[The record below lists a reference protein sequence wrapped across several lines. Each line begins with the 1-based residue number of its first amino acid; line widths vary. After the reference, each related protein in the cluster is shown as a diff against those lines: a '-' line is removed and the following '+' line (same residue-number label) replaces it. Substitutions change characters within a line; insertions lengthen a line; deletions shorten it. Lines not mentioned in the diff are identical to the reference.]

1 MTNEEKSVADDELV
15 FPRDLEAVDYLMFRS
30 EGDPR
35 ARSGML
41 SMAMVDVTP
50 DFQRLRTAF
59 ERASRVS
66 LRLRQHVVVP
76 VLSLSAAQWVI
87 DPDFDLDFHVR
98 RIRLPEPGTMR
109 QLLDF
114 AQLLLS
120 APFDT
125 ARPLWE
131 TYLVEGITEGD
142 APAAVLMKT
151 HHAVTDGVGGI
162 ELMRQLYDFD
172 RHADRG
178 PMPSLPSP
186 EDLSGSD
193 LARKAARRAPISA
206 VSGVVSLANQGVR
219 LGGRFAGDPGTAV
232 RRLTKMVGSAQR
244 VLGPPPVPPSPLLR
258 RRGLGRR
265 LETLE
270 FPLDRFRRA
279 AKSAGGSV
287 NDAYISAIGGGL
299 RRYHEALGVM
309 VESVPLAMPVNLRK
323 DDDPA
328 GGNRFAGARIA
339 APVAEP
345 DPARRILQVR
355 ESVVNAVG
363 EPAINALNAVAP
375 LLSRM
380 PTTVLGLLSGIL
392 TTTDVQASN
401 LPGFPTEPYI
411 AGAKVTKSFGFGPL
425 PGVPMMIV
433 LYTQAG
439 ICFVG
444 VHYDTAAVTD
454 HDLFIR
460 CLREGFDEVLA
471 LDTQGNEV
479 SG

>member
-1 MTNEEKSVADDELV
+1 MTNDDTSVADDQLV
-15 FPRDLEAVDYLMFRS
+15 FPRDLEPVDYLMFRGDS
-30 EGDPR
+30 DPR

-41 SMAMVDVTP
+41 SVSMLDVTP
-50 DFQRLRTAF
+50 DFERLRMVF

-76 VLSLSAAQWVI
+76 VLPISAAQWVI

-114 AQLLLS
+114 AQLMLS

-142 APAAVLMKT
+142 DPAAVLMKT
-151 HHAVTDGVGGI
+151 HHAVTDGVGGV

-172 RHADRG
+172 RQADRG
-178 PMPSLPSP
+178 PMPTVPSP
-186 EDLSGSD
+186 EDLSGTD
-193 LARKAARRAPISA
+193 LARKAVRRAPVSA
-206 VSGVVSLANQGVR
+206 VSGVVSTASQGVR
-219 LGGRFAGDPGTAV
+219 LGRQVASDPGSAI
-232 RRLTKMVGSAQR
+232 RRITKMVGSAQR

-265 LETLE
+265 LEMLE

-309 VESVPLAMPVNLRK
+309 VDSVPLAMPVNLRK

-355 ESVVNAVG
+355 ESVLNAVG

-375 LLSRM
+375 VLNLLPM
-380 PTTVLGLLSGIL
+380 PLLGFLSGIL

-411 AGAKVTKSFGFGPL
+411 AGAMVTKSLGFGPL

-439 ICFVG
+439 QCFVG

-460 CLREGFDEVLA
+460 CLRQGFDEVLA
-471 LDTQGNEV
+471 LDPQSQEV
-479 SG
+479 SW